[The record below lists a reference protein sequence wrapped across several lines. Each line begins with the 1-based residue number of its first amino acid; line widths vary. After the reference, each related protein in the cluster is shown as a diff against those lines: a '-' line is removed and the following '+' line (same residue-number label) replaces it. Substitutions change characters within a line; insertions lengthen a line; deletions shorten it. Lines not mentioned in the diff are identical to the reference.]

1 MLRAVNSHNV
11 AQFKKK
17 IIDTDI
23 KTKSMTNI
31 HNKVL
36 EPDKTIKASVFS
48 LHNFI

>member
-11 AQFKKK
+11 AQFLKNM
-17 IIDTDI
+17 IDTDI
-23 KTKSMTNI
+23 KKNITNI

>member
-11 AQFKKK
+11 AQFLKNNRHRYKK
-17 IIDTDI
+17 
-23 KTKSMTNI
+23 KSMTNI